1 MKRKWFSLFFTR
13 IKSNLKNNRKNAFE
27 VQSRLPTL
35 RKQKTDKQ
43 SMYPVKV
50 DKRNIV
56 TEAMMTE
63 LNKKVTSAG
72 AVQERQQAID

>member
-1 MKRKWFSLFFTR
+1 
-13 IKSNLKNNRKNAFE
+13 
-27 VQSRLPTL
+27 
-35 RKQKTDKQ
+35 
-43 SMYPVKV
+43 MYPVKV

-56 TEAMMTE
+56 TEAVMTE